1 METAG
6 SVRAA
11 LWRLGLRFVHVCRLQ
26 KSSWSC
32 FEELFSEALGGGM
45 LWPFHF
51 SHPQGQAS
59 AMKSC
64 PVCDT
69 DYPDQ
74 HKTCPTDGAMLI
86 EVHELGVGSLV
97 RGKYRVVR
105 KLGQGGMGVVYL
117 AEHLLL
123 GGQVA
128 LKFLATEL
136 SKNPQFIKRFR
147 NEARAAFQLRHP
159 NIVEVLDLDQAED
172 GSLFIAMEYVD
183 GPSLRTVS
191 GGFRE
196 GMPVP
201 LALSIARGVASGLAA
216 AHARGTVHRD
226 IKPENILLTGAAG
239 VDVQA
244 KVLDFGIAAM
254 LEGPT
259 VTSLTRGLMLTPEYA
274 SPEQWRGMPA
284 ADMDGRTDLYA
295 LGGVLYEM
303 LTGRTPF
310 HAHTMEGWMFA
321 HLQENPVPPSQ
332 LRPEIAEWPELDAQV
347 MRLLARDRVA
357 RHKDAAELLGLLE
370 MERRVGVVPAAPAAP
385 KLDGDH
391 PETIVLRSTVRSS
404 TVVEPAGPTP
414 GAGGLVVPQTP
425 VPVAVHAVPVA
436 PPPRK
441 PGKKFPVW
449 AWGLIGAA
457 VLIWIVAV
465 VFMTGRHSS
474 APPVQPVSDS
484 GGGTTVAPQPQGG
497 TDDAAN
503 AQAEKDKLAAQQA
516 ATEKALAD
524 AEEARKKLAQEQA
537 RTAAAERQKEI
548 EAKARTQEEQ
558 EEDAIVREVG
568 GDPSQLSF
576 ERKAKF
582 VANMKT
588 LKCKC
593 PCGMVYLQCYRLDKN
608 CPYRS
613 DNVKM
618 AFLMSK

>member
-1 METAG
+1 MIRGAILCAPE
-6 SVRAA
+6 
-11 LWRLGLRFVHVCRLQ
+11 FC
-26 KSSWSC
+26 
-32 FEELFSEALGGGM
+32 
-45 LWPFHF
+45 
-51 SHPQGQAS
+51 PQCKAP

-183 GPSLRTVS
+183 GPSLRTVA

-226 IKPENILLTGAAG
+226 IKPENILLMGAAG

-254 LEGPT
+254 LDGPAP
-259 VTSLTRGLMLTPEYA
+259 TSLTRGLMLTPEYA

-303 LTGRTPF
+303 LTGQTPF

-321 HLQENPVPPSQ
+321 HLQENPLPPSQ
-332 LRPEIAEWPELDAQV
+332 LRSEIVEWPGLDAQV
-347 MRLLARDRVA
+347 LRLLARDRAA
-357 RHKDAAELLGLLE
+357 RQKDAAELIGLLE
-370 MERRVGVVPAAPAAP
+370 IERRVGIAPVAPAAP

-391 PETIVLRSTVRSS
+391 PETIMLRSTVRPS
-404 TVVEPAGPTP
+404 TVVEPPGP
-414 GAGGLVVPQTP
+414 AAGLVVPQTP
-425 VPVAVHAVPVA
+425 APIAVNAGPVA
-436 PPPRK
+436 PPPAK
-441 PGKKFPVW
+441 PGKKFP
-449 AWGLIGAA
+449 AWIWGVAGLA

-465 VFMTGRHSS
+465 VLMTRNHSP
-474 APPVQPVSDS
+474 APPVSDS
-484 GGGTTVAPQPQGG
+484 GSGGTSVTPQPQSGS
-497 TDDAAN
+497 DAAGD

-516 ATEKALAD
+516 ETEKALAD
-524 AEEARKKLAQEQA
+524 AEAAKKKLAQEQA
-537 RTAAAERQKEI
+537 RTAAAERQQEI
-548 EAKARTQEEQ
+548 AAKAKAQEEQ

-568 GDPSQLSF
+568 GDPSQLSS

-582 VANMKT
+582 VGNMKT
-588 LKCKC
+588 MKCKC

>member
-1 METAG
+1 
-6 SVRAA
+6 
-11 LWRLGLRFVHVCRLQ
+11 
-26 KSSWSC
+26 
-32 FEELFSEALGGGM
+32 
-45 LWPFHF
+45 
-51 SHPQGQAS
+51 
-59 AMKSC
+59 
-64 PVCDT
+64 
-69 DYPDQ
+69 
-74 HKTCPTDGAMLI
+74 MLI

-105 KLGQGGMGVVYL
+105 KLGQGGMGIVYL

-136 SKNPQFIKRFR
+136 SRNPQFIKRFR

-183 GPSLRTVS
+183 GPSLRTVT

-196 GMPVP
+196 GMPVQ
-201 LALSIARGVASGLAA
+201 LALSIARGVAAGLAA

-254 LEGPT
+254 LDGPAP
-259 VTSLTRGLMLTPEYA
+259 TSLTRGLMLTPEYA

-303 LTGRTPF
+303 LTGQTPY

-332 LRPEIAEWPELDAQV
+332 LRTELAEWPGLDAQV
-347 MRLLARDRVA
+347 LRLLARDRAA
-357 RHKDAAELLGLLE
+357 RHKDANELIGLLE
-370 MERRVGVVPAAPAAP
+370 IERHMGAAPVAPGPP

-391 PETIVLRSTVRSS
+391 PETIMLRSTVRSS
-404 TVVEPAGPTP
+404 TVVEPPAQV
-414 GAGGLVVPQTP
+414 GLVVPQTP
-425 VPVAVHAVPVA
+425 VPVAAHAVPVA
-436 PPPRK
+436 PPP
-441 PGKKFPVW
+441 PQAGKKFPGW

-457 VLIWIVAV
+457 VVIWIVAV
-465 VFMTGRHSS
+465 IVMTRNHSLS
-474 APPVQPVSDS
+474 RPVSDS
-484 GGGTTVAPQPQGG
+484 GSGGPTVTPQPQSGA
-497 TDDAAN
+497 DDAAN

-516 ATEKALAD
+516 ATDQARGD
-524 AEEARKKLAQEQA
+524 AEAAKKKLALEQA
-537 RTAAAERQKEI
+537 RAAAAERQQEI
-548 EAKARTQEEQ
+548 AAKAKAQEEQ
-558 EEDAIVREVG
+558 EEDAIVHEVG
-568 GDPSQLSF
+568 GDPSQLSS

-588 LKCKC
+588 MKCKC

>member
-1 METAG
+1 MNYF
-6 SVRAA
+6 
-11 LWRLGLRFVHVCRLQ
+11 LGLQAVVFYGHLT
-26 KSSWSC
+26 
-32 FEELFSEALGGGM
+32 A
-45 LWPFHF
+45 
-51 SHPQGQAS
+51 HPQGKAP

-86 EVHELGVGSLV
+86 ESHELGVGSLV

-117 AEHLLL
+117 SEHLLL

-183 GPSLRTVS
+183 GPSLRTVA
-191 GGFRE
+191 GGFSS

-226 IKPENILLTGAAG
+226 IKPENILLTGTAG

-254 LEGPT
+254 LDGPSP
-259 VTSLTRGLMLTPEYA
+259 TSLTRGLMLTPEYA

-303 LTGRTPF
+303 LTGQTPF

-321 HLQENPVPPSQ
+321 HLQENPMPPST
-332 LRPEIAEWPELDAQV
+332 LRPELAEWPGLDAQV
-347 MRLLARDRVA
+347 MRLLARDRAA
-357 RHKDAAELLGLLE
+357 RHKDAGEVVALLDID
-370 MERRVGVVPAAPAAP
+370 RHARPATPAPVAPAAP
-385 KLDGDH
+385 RLDGDH
-391 PETIVLRSTVRSS
+391 PETIVLRSTVRAS
-404 TVVEPAGPTP
+404 TMVEPPAPV
-414 GAGGLVVPQTP
+414 AAAIVPQGP
-425 VPVAVHAVPVA
+425 VPPIAVHAAPVVPL
-436 PPPRK
+436 PLSK
-441 PGKKFPVW
+441 PKKGFPGWVW
-449 AWGLIGAA
+449 GVLGAVAA
-457 VLIWIVAV
+457 VLLV
-465 VFMTGRHSS
+465 VVMVRMSSNHSS
-474 APPVQPVSDS
+474 PPPVQPVSDS
-484 GGGTTVAPQPQGG
+484 GSGGGTVTPPPQSS
-497 TDDAAN
+497 TEDS
-503 AQAEKDKLAAQQA
+503 QAEKDKIAAQQA
-516 ATEKALAD
+516 ATQQALAD
-524 AEEARKKLAQEQA
+524 AEAAKKKLALQQA
-537 RTAAAERQKEI
+537 RAAAAERQKEI
-548 EAKARTQEEQ
+548 EEKAKAEQEQ

-568 GDPSQLSF
+568 GDPSLLSS

-588 LKCKC
+588 MHCKC
-593 PCGMVYLQCYRLDKN
+593 PCGMAYLLCYRNDPK

-613 DNVKM
+613 DNVKT
-618 AFLMSK
+618 AFLASK

>member
-1 METAG
+1 
-6 SVRAA
+6 
-11 LWRLGLRFVHVCRLQ
+11 
-26 KSSWSC
+26 
-32 FEELFSEALGGGM
+32 
-45 LWPFHF
+45 
-51 SHPQGQAS
+51 
-59 AMKSC
+59 MKSC

-159 NIVEVLDLDQAED
+159 NIAEVLDLDQAED

-183 GPSLRTVS
+183 GPSLRTVA

-303 LTGRTPF
+303 LTGQTPF

-332 LRPEIAEWPELDAQV
+332 LRPELAEWPGLDAQV
-347 MRLLARDRVA
+347 LRLLARDRAA
-357 RHKDAAELLGLLE
+357 RHKDAAELIGLLE
-370 MERRVGVVPAAPAAP
+370 LERRVGVTPVAPAAP

-391 PETIVLRSTVRSS
+391 PETLVLRSTVRSS

-414 GAGGLVVPQTP
+414 GAAGLVLPQTP

-436 PPPRK
+436 PLK
-441 PGKKFPVW
+441 PGKKFPGW
-449 AWGLIGAA
+449 IWGVAGL
-457 VLIWIVAV
+457 VVVIWIVAV
-465 VFMTGRHSS
+465 VLMTGHHPP
-474 APPVQPVSDS
+474 APPVSDS
-484 GGGTTVAPQPQGG
+484 GGGGTTVTPPPQGG

-503 AQAEKDKLAAQQA
+503 AQAEKDKIAAQQA
-516 ATEKALAD
+516 AADQARAD
-524 AEEARKKLAQEQA
+524 AEAARKKLAQEQA
-537 RTAAAERQKEI
+537 RAAAEKRQQDISSK
-548 EAKARTQEEQ
+548 AKAEEEQ

-568 GDPSQLSF
+568 GDPSLLSA

-588 LKCKC
+588 MHCKC
-593 PCGMVYLQCYRLDKN
+593 PCGMAYLQCYRVDPK
-608 CPYRS
+608 CPNRS

>member
-1 METAG
+1 
-6 SVRAA
+6 
-11 LWRLGLRFVHVCRLQ
+11 
-26 KSSWSC
+26 
-32 FEELFSEALGGGM
+32 
-45 LWPFHF
+45 
-51 SHPQGQAS
+51 
-59 AMKSC
+59 MKSC

-86 EVHELGVGSLV
+86 ELHELGVGSLV

-183 GPSLRTVS
+183 GPSLRTVA

-254 LEGPT
+254 LDGPAP
-259 VTSLTRGLMLTPEYA
+259 TSLTRGLMLTPEYA

-303 LTGRTPF
+303 LTGQTPF

-321 HLQENPVPPSQ
+321 HLQENPLPPSQ
-332 LRPEIAEWPELDAQV
+332 LRSEIAEWPGLDAQV
-347 MRLLARDRVA
+347 LRLLARDRAA
-357 RHKDAAELLGLLE
+357 RQKDAAELIGLLE
-370 MERRVGVVPAAPAAP
+370 IERRVGVAPVAPAAP
-385 KLDGDH
+385 RLDGDH
-391 PETIVLRSTVRSS
+391 PETIMLRSTVRSS
-404 TVVEPAGPTP
+404 TVVEPPAPAP
-414 GAGGLVVPQTP
+414 GLVVPQAP
-425 VPVAVHAVPVA
+425 VPVTVHAVPVA
-436 PPPRK
+436 PPPPK
-441 PGKKFPVW
+441 PGRKFPGW
-449 AWGLIGAA
+449 IWGVAGLA
-457 VLIWIVAV
+457 VVIWIVAV
-465 VFMTGRHSS
+465 VLMARNHSS
-474 APPVQPVSDS
+474 APPVSDS
-484 GGGTTVAPQPQGG
+484 GSGGTSVTPQSQSG

-524 AEEARKKLAQEQA
+524 AEEARKKLADEKA
-537 RTAAAERQKEI
+537 RAAAEKRQQDLDAR
-548 EAKARTQEEQ
+548 AKAQEAQ

-568 GDPSQLSF
+568 GDPSQLSS

-582 VANMKT
+582 VANMKSM
-588 LKCKC
+588 KCKC

>member
-1 METAG
+1 
-6 SVRAA
+6 
-11 LWRLGLRFVHVCRLQ
+11 
-26 KSSWSC
+26 
-32 FEELFSEALGGGM
+32 
-45 LWPFHF
+45 
-51 SHPQGQAS
+51 
-59 AMKSC
+59 MKSC

-183 GPSLRTVS
+183 GPSLRTVA

-226 IKPENILLTGAAG
+226 IKPENILLTGTAG
-239 VDVQA
+239 VEVQA

-303 LTGRTPF
+303 LTGQTPF

-321 HLQENPVPPSQ
+321 HLQENPLPPSQ
-332 LRPEIAEWPELDAQV
+332 LRPEIAEWPGLDAQV
-347 MRLLARDRVA
+347 LRLLARDRAA
-357 RHKDAAELLGLLE
+357 RQKDAAELIALLE
-370 MERRVGVVPAAPAAP
+370 IERRPRVAPVAP
-385 KLDGDH
+385 VAPEPPKMDGDH
-391 PETIVLRSTVRSS
+391 PETIVLRSTVRSN
-404 TVVEPAGPTP
+404 TVVEAPVAG
-414 GAGGLVVPQTP
+414 AIVPQGRD
-425 VPVAVHAVPVA
+425 PVAVHAVPVA
-436 PPPRK
+436 PSPAK
-441 PGKKFPVW
+441 PKRKFPVW
-449 AWGLIGAA
+449 AWGLIGVA
-457 VLIWIVAV
+457 VLIWLVAMV
-465 VFMTGRHSS
+465 RVMGNHSS
-474 APPVQPVSDS
+474 TQPVQPVADS
-484 GGGTTVAPQPQGG
+484 GSGGSTVTPQPQSG

-516 ATEKALAD
+516 ATDKALAD
-524 AEEARKKLAQEQA
+524 AEAARKKLADERA
-537 RTAAAERQKEI
+537 RATAEKRQQDLD
-548 EAKARTQEEQ
+548 ARARAQVEQ

-568 GDPSQLSF
+568 GDPSQLSS
-576 ERKAKF
+576 ERKEKF
-582 VANMKT
+582 VANMRT
-588 LKCKC
+588 MKCKC

-618 AFLMSK
+618 AFLMSR